1 MSPVIVIAYI
11 SNYVSYMAFSLIRH
25 ICYIQNMISTRPIHV
40 MWGKC
45 NIWNLIFDALY
56 LLITGNRYF
65 QNMKCHYIYLW
76 FSCYKRKLQHF
87 RWTFWW
93 SPFACDWKQ
102 LHTKYQFSS
111 DLFLLWEV
119 TATSEFFFDG
129 PYLLIMGN
137 RYFQSIN
144 FLYIHHGFSYYE
156 RKIQHFK
163 FEFWWSFCPYDR

>member
-1 MSPVIVIAYI
+1 
-11 SNYVSYMAFSLIRH
+11 MAISLIRP

-119 TATSEFFFDG
+119 TATSDFFF
-129 PYLLIMGN
+129 
-137 RYFQSIN
+137 
-144 FLYIHHGFSYYE
+144 
-156 RKIQHFK
+156 
-163 FEFWWSFCPYDR
+163 FWWALFAYNGKPLLSKYKFSLYSPRLFLLWEENTTFQIWILMVLLSLW